1 MGDNSVPAEVALV
14 LRDETKRTRA
24 IDPIV
29 QLAKGAARL
38 VYIVQ
43 TKIDLIPRDR
53 SRNHMI
59 LLRFQAWCR
68 YHYEVECIPISA
80 LTGEGMDVLLSE
92 IGAFFSVLSGLV
104 HYMDIDT
111 IHQPTPLILL
121 FILRSPCRSR

>member
-1 MGDNSVPAEVALV
+1 MCFAFDAQVAAGADSIPAEVALV
-14 LRDETKRTRA
+14 LRDETRRTRA

-29 QLAKGAARL
+29 QLVKGAARL

-53 SRNHMI
+53 SPDHII

-80 LTGEGMDVLLSE
+80 LTVEGIDMLLSG
-92 IGAFFSVLSGLV
+92 ICAFRCGLSMLALC
-104 HYMDIDT
+104 I
-111 IHQPTPLILL
+111 QKLIR
-121 FILRSPCRSR
+121 FISRRR